1 MKTQN
6 ITLKSMCLKRI
17 ELFVLLSIVIIVLK
31 SYFCK
36 KIYVCLTLQKVS
48 QIFTKIV
55 LLALDTKLFH
65 IVLLAIFLTMG
76 VSPVL
81 GQEITA
87 IDSTLLTKKI
97 VDTTS
102 ISISKDTI
110 KNKPILLD
118 LVKRKAVDYE
128 KIDQKKKQITLYNQA
143 ELYYTDIELKSGII
157 VLDYEKSE
165 VYAGRIKDSLGNY
178 TQYPVFKQGANVI
191 EPDSIRFNFKTK
203 KALVWNSRTK
213 QGELSIKAEITKK
226 ENDSVYF
233 MKNARITTSENID
246 NPEYYFL
253 VRKVKFVPKKKVV
266 AGLTNL
272 VIADVPTPIGL
283 PFAYFP
289 MTEESTSGFILP
301 TPGQSNRQGYFLQNG
316 GYYFAL
322 SDYYDLAVLGDYFTN
337 GSYGL
342 RVESSYAQRYNFN
355 GRLNFRFENNI
366 QSEKGFPDYVKS
378 KQYNIQWSHSQ
389 DPKASANSRFS
400 ASVNLGSSQY
410 FRQSLGLE
418 NIGASLNNNMSSSIS
433 YSKTFESIPKVNLTL
448 AATHN
453 QNTNTEAIN
462 MTLPTL
468 QLSVDRIFPF
478 ASGDGVQKGF
488 IKNINLQYNLRGE
501 NRVSTTDSLFFKPQM
516 FRDAKTG
523 FQHSIPIST
532 NFKIFKHFSVTT
544 SANYNEVWTL
554 NTVEKY
560 FDTTENKVITNDING
575 FEAFRTYNFTTSLG
589 TTIYGTFD
597 FGEDKKIQAIRHVMR
612 PAVSYG
618 YTPSFEKYFD
628 SYAIDATG
636 NTSQEYTRFEGGL
649 FGAPGQNYSN
659 NLGFSLSNTFEAK
672 VADKESKTGDSK
684 KIMLLNNLNFSTS
697 YNIAADSLAWSPIR
711 ISGGTQFFK
720 DKMNVNFA
728 TTLDPYAIDN
738 TGKRINTFNMD
749 NGGSLFRMT
758 SSNMAINYSLSSEG
772 SNNKS
777 GNDTDQNTQNGGR
790 TDDLFGSSNNLNDN
804 RNSLFGKKDAD
815 ADVDSNKKSEWYAT
829 KLPWDL
835 SFAYS
840 VTYNNSN
847 RQSEITNNSLML
859 SGNIE
864 LAPRWK
870 VGISSGYDF
879 KQEGVTFTQL
889 RFERDLESWRMSFN
903 WVPYGTNTFWGFFI
917 GIRSSLLSDIK
928 WDKRQLPDRVFQ

>member
-1 MKTQN
+1 LQ
-6 ITLKSMCLKRI
+6 
-17 ELFVLLSIVIIVLK
+17 
-31 SYFCK
+31 
-36 KIYVCLTLQKVS
+36 KIYVSLTLQKVS

-65 IVLLAIFLTMG
+65 IVLLAIFLTIG
-76 VSPVL
+76 VSPIYA
-81 GQEITA
+81 QEIRV
-87 IDSTLLTKKI
+87 IDSVSLPKTI
-97 VDTTS
+97 VDTTKVV
-102 ISISKDTI
+102 ISKDSI
-110 KNKPILLD
+110 KKKPILQD

-178 TQYPVFKQGANVI
+178 TQYPVFKQGANII

-213 QGELSIKAEITKK
+213 QGEMNIKAEVSKR

-233 MKNARITTSENID
+233 MKNARITTSKNID
-246 NPEYYFL
+246 DPEYYFL
-253 VRKVKFVPKKKVV
+253 VRKVKFVPQKKVV

-289 MTEESTSGFILP
+289 MTDESTSGFILP

-322 SDYYDLAVLGDYFTN
+322 SDYYDLAVLGDYYTN

-342 RVESSYAQRYNFN
+342 RLESSYAKRYKFN

-366 QSEKGFPDYVKS
+366 QSEKGFSDYVKS

-389 DPKASANSRFS
+389 DAKAAANSRFS

-410 FRQSLGLE
+410 FRQSVSLA
-418 NIGASLNNNMSSSIS
+418 NIGSGLNNNMSSSIS
-433 YSKTFESIPKVNLTL
+433 YAKTFETVPKVNLTL

-453 QNTNTEAIN
+453 QNTNTEIIN

-468 QLSVDRIFPF
+468 QVSVDRIYPF
-478 ASGDGVQKGF
+478 APGDGVKKGF
-488 IKNINLQYNLRGE
+488 IKNINFQYNVKGE
-501 NRVSTTDSLFFKPQM
+501 NRITTTDSLFFKPQM

-523 FQHSIPIST
+523 FQHSIPLST
-532 NFKIFKHFSVTT
+532 NFKIFKYFSVNTT
-544 SANYNEVWTL
+544 ANYNEVWAL
-554 NTVEKY
+554 NTIEKY
-560 FDTTENKVITNDING
+560 FDTTENEVVTNDIKG
-575 FEAFRTYNFTTSLG
+575 FEAFRTYNFTTGIS
-589 TTIYGTFD
+589 TTIYGTFN
-597 FGEDKKIQAIRHVMR
+597 FGEDKKIQAIRHVMK
-612 PAVSYG
+612 PSVSYG

-628 SYAIDATG
+628 TYAIDATG
-636 NTSQEYTRFEGGL
+636 NNYADYTKFENGL
-649 FGAPGQNYSN
+649 FSAPGQNYSN
-659 NLGFSLSNTFEAK
+659 NIGFSLTNDFEAK
-672 VADKESKTGDSK
+672 VTDKESKTGESK
-684 KIMLLNNLNFSTS
+684 KVILLNNLRFYTT
-697 YNIAADSLAWSPIR
+697 YNIAADSLAWSPLS

-720 DKMNVNFA
+720 QKMNVNFA

-738 TGKRINTFNMD
+738 TGKRINTFNVD

-758 SSNMAINYSLSSEG
+758 SSNMTLNYTLSSDDTKK
-772 SNNKS
+772 KS
-777 GNDTDQNTQNGGR
+777 EDENDQTAQNGGR
-790 TDDLFGSSNNLNDN
+790 TDDLFGSGNNLNDN
-804 RNSLFGKKDAD
+804 RNSLFDKKEDT
-815 ADVDSNKKSEWYAT
+815 DSSKNTEWYAT

-835 SFAYS
+835 RFAYS

-847 RQSEITNNSLML
+847 RQSEITNNSLMV

-870 VGISSGYDF
+870 VGVSSGYDF
-879 KQEGVTFTQL
+879 KQQGVTFTQL
-889 RFERDLESWRMSFN
+889 QFERDLESWRMSFN
-903 WVPYGTNTFWGFFI
+903 WVPYGTYTYWGFFI
-917 GIRSSLLSDIK
+917 GIRSSVLSDIK